1 MEIIALLFLLSF
13 FFNNFGQTWETTLCW
28 YKSLIFHFR
37 KEHLVIKL
45 DGHYLDIMV
54 VVLVLQAQG
63 LSEFILINCIIIFSL
78 ILPFLTG
85 LYYVNYDCLK
95 KTRLQMSGPDLIC
108 IWCGFLFNSANHT
121 PRWIYNTNTAEQREW
136 LGKQSDKANERNR
149 YDMQASLSFQTLLA
163 IFNIFSPVIWM

>member
-1 MEIIALLFLLSF
+1 
-13 FFNNFGQTWETTLCW
+13 
-28 YKSLIFHFR
+28 
-37 KEHLVIKL
+37 VIKL

-85 LYYVNYDCLK
+85 LYYVNYDRLK

-108 IWCGFLFNSANHT
+108 I
-121 PRWIYNTNTAEQREW
+121 
-136 LGKQSDKANERNR
+136 
-149 YDMQASLSFQTLLA
+149 
-163 IFNIFSPVIWM
+163 